1 LTGPSIAFGR
11 IVYPLPVLW
20 AYAAIDG
27 IPGHGA
33 IDPHLLLVFGI
44 AVPLEII
51 ALMLYIRALKI
62 SPLSLTVPFLSLT
75 PAFLLVTSPVIMGEK
90 TGTAGAVGVLCITFG
105 AYVLFMNGEKSGP
118 LAPFRQMFREKG
130 ALMMIIVAFIYS
142 ITSNFGK
149 MGVLYSSPSFFA
161 ASYYSALAM
170 VIFSMNARRGFIA
183 MVAKKE
189 LIFIGLASALM
200 ITFHMLA
207 IRLVVVP
214 YMISLKRSSL
224 LISIILGGILFHE
237 KGMAHKL
244 AGGVIM
250 MIGILLVAILG

>member
-1 LTGPSIAFGR
+1 
-11 IVYPLPVLW
+11 
-20 AYAAIDG
+20 
-27 IPGHGA
+27 
-33 IDPHLLLVFGI
+33 
-44 AVPLEII
+44 
-51 ALMLYIRALKI
+51 
-62 SPLSLTVPFLSLT
+62 
-75 PAFLLVTSPVIMGEK
+75 
-90 TGTAGAVGVLCITFG
+90 
-105 AYVLFMNGEKSGP
+105 MNGEKSGP

-244 AGGVIM
+244 AGRHHDDQNSTCRNPRITLFPHAGFELRLTSRCSRSIPVRDV
-250 MIGILLVAILG
+250 L